1 MREERGSV
9 ERGRLHTCVR
19 EKSHF
24 LRRMQ
29 LSLEDDEE
37 YSRMKIW

>member
-1 MREERGSV
+1 MGY
-9 ERGRLHTCVR
+9 TCAR

-29 LSLEDDEE
+29 LSLEDSEE
-37 YSRMKIW
+37 YSFM